1 VDSPFVTWEGFVV
14 DTDEQYRINAHG
26 LLMES
31 RRVDGAHWARRLDG
45 ERPWA
50 QVPSDEPINLR
61 ILLRGDEMS
70 AEHDG
75 HDWVV
80 TLHFDDVDVLAALTH
95 IPSTGP
101 TTARVTVSGGFVTDI
116 ILRLHRDA
124 DAHMWFWDHG
134 AHVVVHHPVR
144 PDSSGYR
151 RSRHP
156 AAIGAGDDD
165 VGGHRPRSFRPAAET
180 ASSVAARCR
189 RDSPPPPTSARS
201 SPDAKSS
208 IC

>member
-1 VDSPFVTWEGFVV
+1 
-14 DTDEQYRINAHG
+14 
-26 LLMES
+26 
-31 RRVDGAHWARRLDG
+31 
-45 ERPWA
+45 
-50 QVPSDEPINLR
+50 
-61 ILLRGDEMS
+61 MS

-134 AHVVVHHPVR
+134 AHVVVH
-144 PDSSGYR
+144 
-151 RSRHP
+151 
-156 AAIGAGDDD
+156 
-165 VGGHRPRSFRPAAET
+165 RPRSFRPAAET